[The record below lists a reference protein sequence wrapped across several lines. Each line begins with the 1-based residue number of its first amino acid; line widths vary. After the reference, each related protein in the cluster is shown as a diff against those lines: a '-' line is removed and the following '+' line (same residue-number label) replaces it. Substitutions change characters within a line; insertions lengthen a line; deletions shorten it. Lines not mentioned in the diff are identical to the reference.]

1 MSALVGKHIEALH
14 STRTAFTKSECSD
27 RIRRALKKKQIRQGG
42 IQYHNGDRVYYKR
55 PDSEKWKGPGVAIG
69 QDGPVIFVRHG
80 GTCVRVHQCRIM
92 KTNLTEESGTSVEN
106 ESVKNNVQVKLKQQ
120 MEDKGKVEDDD
131 SSDDE
136 DENLEQQNDGPV
148 VDEQN
153 NDSLNLKKG
162 KLLSI
167 RTYKTGRTV

>member
-1 MSALVGKHIEALH
+1 MV
-14 STRTAFTKSECSD
+14 
-27 RIRRALKKKQIRQGG
+27 
-42 IQYHNGDRVYYKR
+42 
-55 PDSEKWKGPGVAIG
+55 IG

-136 DENLEQQNDGPV
+136 DESLEQQNDGPV
-148 VDEQN
+148 LGEQNNVPIVDEQN
-153 NDSLNLKKG
+153 DESLNLKKG
-162 KLLSI
+162 QVVKYQDIQNREDCVAKVIGRAGKATGNNRNWYNLSYLEPDSVRGAEI
-167 RTYKTGRTV
+167 SVN

>member
-1 MSALVGKHIEALH
+1 MV
-14 STRTAFTKSECSD
+14 
-27 RIRRALKKKQIRQGG
+27 
-42 IQYHNGDRVYYKR
+42 
-55 PDSEKWKGPGVAIG
+55 IG
-69 QDGPVIFVRHG
+69 QDETVIFVRHG
-80 GTCVRVHQCRIM
+80 GICVRVHQCRIM

-106 ESVKNNVQVKLKQQ
+106 ESVENNVQVKQ
-120 MEDKGKVEDDD
+120 MEDKGKAENDD
-131 SSDDE
+131 SSDDEDEKKEQQNDVPVLGE